1 MEIYESGCVSVER
14 EGVSFLK
21 KVERIIIRILLIQ
34 FIFLSVVQLLFIHK
48 SSVKYL
54 SKIVYYEG
62 VVTKNKAEILQVNK

>member
-1 MEIYESGCVSVER
+1 ME
-14 EGVSFLK
+14 

-34 FIFLSVVQLLFIHK
+34 FICLSIVQLLFIHK

-62 VVTKNKAEILQVNK
+62 VVTKNKVEILQVNK